1 MMLGTKPELM
11 SRSLLYVRIICIGI
25 PASSVYNFGAAI
37 LRATGNSRIPLIIL
51 ASSGMVNVLLN
62 LFFVIV
68 CDMSVAGVAI
78 ATISSQYLSAA
89 AVTVYLMT
97 RKGKSYQLIP
107 SMLGIKASHLKRI
120 LLIGIP
126 SGVQMAMYTIGN
138 MLLASAVN
146 TFPTEIVTSASIA
159 SNIDSIMLQSIACYG
174 HACLTFSGQNYGA
187 KKPERM
193 KKVLLYTTLQAIV
206 MGFISATLLTLCSDL
221 LISLYLPADAQGRE
235 AIVLGVKT
243 IIGVMLYSY
252 IINAVDSTF
261 NAVTKSLGHTFVTMT
276 SGIICI
282 CGVRAIWIL
291 GIFPHIGTLR
301 SVYLVYPISYTIST
315 VATIVAFLI
324 IFGRANR
331 EMLAERAALA
341 KAAALH
347 GATEET
353 TEINEEATESAEN

>member
-1 MMLGTKPELM
+1 MGFLQM
-11 SRSLLYVRIICIGI
+11 VI
-25 PASSVYNFGAAI
+25 
-37 LRATGNSRIPLIIL
+37 ATGS
-51 ASSGMVNVLLN
+51 
-62 LFFVIV
+62 VIV
-68 CDMSVAGVAI
+68 QFVTNGFGDKYVSAQVTGAKIENFIV
-78 ATISSQYLSAA
+78 QVVLS
-89 AVTVYLMT
+89 
-97 RKGKSYQLIP
+97 
-107 SMLGIKASHLKRI
+107 LG
-120 LLIGIP
+120 
-126 SGVQMAMYTIGN
+126 
-138 MLLASAVN
+138 SAVAV
-146 TFPTEIVTSASIA
+146 FAS
-159 SNIDSIMLQSIACYG
+159 
-174 HACLTFSGQNYGA
+174 QNYGA

-221 LISLYLPADAQGRE
+221 LISLYLPADAEGRE

-301 SVYLVYPISYTIST
+301 SVYLVYPISYTVST

-331 EMLAERAALA
+331 EMLAERAA
-341 KAAALH
+341 KATSDAVLLEKTDEVTAAS
-347 GATEET
+347 EK
-353 TEINEEATESAEN
+353 